1 MHSAT
6 NEVGHTVLPWLVI
19 REDNNGNRYRVGR
32 YATRD
37 EAQRISDSLVARNHQ
52 QLYWVEKLTGPGGPP
67 NPTLFRDFTQGARKS
82 RLERLPQ
89 ETPPPS
95 KTSADAANSEPAN
108 GAQDVVDRRLQ
119 RGRPLFEA
127 LAHILPVDAR
137 KRWAEEWTAE
147 WGDLGERPLR
157 TRVAFLMFITLRSLP
172 YIAWTLR
179 FAARRQRAQ

>member
-89 ETPPPS
+89 ETPPRPRRRPTLPTVNPRTAH
-95 KTSADAANSEPAN
+95 KTSLTGAYSGGGLCSKRSPTSCLSTPASAGPKSGRQS
-108 GAQDVVDRRLQ
+108 GATSAS
-119 RGRPLFEA
+119 GRC
-127 LAHILPVDAR
+127 V
-137 KRWAEEWTAE
+137 
-147 WGDLGERPLR
+147 
-157 TRVAFLMFITLRSLP
+157 RVWPF
-172 YIAWTLR
+172 
-179 FAARRQRAQ
+179 